1 MRPLRLNSSKSVW
14 HGENA
19 PFCSLGGDT
28 SGDSS
33 ALRLEGVLWGLRLPP
48 SAAWLSL
55 CWGLSGCVWLSLGA
69 GRASSS
75 SWLAADLS
83 VACWAPAQQRR
94 LRGGGVCAVRAH
106 EL

>member
-1 MRPLRLNSSKSVW
+1 MTPLRLDLFRVW
-14 HGENA
+14 YKEPA

-48 SAAWLSL
+48 SAAWLSP
-55 CWGLSGCVWLSLGA
+55 CWGLSGCVWVSLGT
-69 GRASSS
+69 GSASSS

-83 VACWAPAQQRR
+83 VACWAPAQRTAPERR
-94 LRGGGVCAVRAH
+94 REGPVL
-106 EL
+106 LL